1 MSTQLNLEKSNQ
13 YIINLIESND
23 NKPFIISRMGIGAET
38 HIMLEYIL
46 THKINK
52 KYLHPQENLNGI
64 YSKNNDIT
72 KFEIFC
78 NKYYECLKN
87 TDILASFTQAIINE
101 QSYFANKYNLKQIH
115 SRSLEP
121 FYACLEN
128 IKPWTHYLHGKK
140 VLIINPFIDS
150 MKKQLANNFQIFKDP
165 NKKIFL
171 DNQEFIFY
179 KSYQTIAGNHIHNDW
194 LETYTI
200 MCNDIKKLDDEF
212 HFDIALLGCGGYG
225 LPLCNFIKMKLN
237 KSAIYIG
244 GGLQLLFGIMGH
256 RWENRDDWKKIMKD
270 NDNPNNQFIRPSGDE
285 IINNKNAIENGC
297 YW

>member
-1 MSTQLNLEKSNQ
+1 MNTILNLETSNQ
-13 YIINLIESND
+13 CIIKLIET

-38 HIMLEYIL
+38 YITYEYII
-46 THKINK
+46 TNKINTN
-52 KYLHPQENLNGI
+52 YLQTLSNNAGI
-64 YSKNNDIT
+64 YNINAKNILLYINLYIQA
-72 KFEIFC
+72 I
-78 NKYYECLKN
+78 KN
-87 TDILASFTQAIINE
+87 SIALATFPTYIINE
-101 QSYFANKYNLKQIH
+101 QSYFVNKYNLKQIH

-128 IKPWTHYLHGKK
+128 IKPWTHYLYGKK

-150 MKKQLANNFQIFKDP
+150 MKKQLTKNFQIFKDP

-179 KSYQTIAGNHIHNDW
+179 KSYQTSAGNHIHNDW
-194 LETYTI
+194 LETFTL

-225 LPLCNFIKMKLN
+225 LPLCNFIKMELN

-244 GGLQLLFGIMGH
+244 GGLQLLFGIMGQ

-270 NDNPNNQFIRPSGDE
+270 NDNPNNQFIRPIGDE